1 MKYYIY
7 FDGYGISGKVINEVE
22 LAEKYNNNPAE
33 FQRIMS
39 NDCNIKDNKKL
50 TGSVSVLNFESEK
63 ELIEYLESLG
73 DEITGFY
80 GCEAESRPYNF

>member
-7 FDGYGISGKVINEVE
+7 FDGYGISGKVISEVE
-22 LAEKYNNNPAE
+22 LAEKYNNNPDE
-33 FQRIMS
+33 FHRMMS